1 MVSNE
6 AKYMLN
12 KLAETVSG
20 KEVPWKEAAVFADA
34 STDHG
39 KGAEAICKA
48 SGAAKAEGISAVP
61 MKNNRV
67 LDAVKSGKV
76 KMLYLMGEDPLAPE
90 KRVDGTLEA
99 LKQVDFLVVQDIA
112 LNETAELADVV
123 LRTEPSPIWKAVYS
137 GYVRLFRHRE
147 AHLPT
152 ARSWACFYSAWVL
165 IRDSNLR
172 RMYSGHCAVR
182 CRPIRI

>member
-1 MVSNE
+1 
-6 AKYMLN
+6 
-12 KLAETVSG
+12 
-20 KEVPWKEAAVFADA
+20 
-34 STDHG
+34 
-39 KGAEAICKA
+39 
-48 SGAAKAEGISAVP
+48 

-123 LRTEPSPIWKAVYS
+123 LPADSFAEADGTFTNMEGRVQRVRKAVQAPGS
-137 GYVRLFRHRE
+137 SLADSKILGMLLQRLGVDTGFKSAEDVFRALCSEVPAYKNMSYE
-147 AHLPT
+147 ALEKEG
-152 ARSWACFYSAWVL
+152 SQL
-165 IRDSNLR
+165 IK
-172 RMYSGHCAVR
+172 
-182 CRPIRI
+182 